1 MIAVLLKHLVD
12 RDNAWMVKSLQSG
25 LLLAQ
30 RVNPFAVARLNLLNQ
45 ESVTVFV
52 GSVGEAHSSQL
63 VKTVDLVVT

>member
-1 MIAVLLKHLVD
+1 
-12 RDNAWMVKSLQSG
+12 MVKSLQSG